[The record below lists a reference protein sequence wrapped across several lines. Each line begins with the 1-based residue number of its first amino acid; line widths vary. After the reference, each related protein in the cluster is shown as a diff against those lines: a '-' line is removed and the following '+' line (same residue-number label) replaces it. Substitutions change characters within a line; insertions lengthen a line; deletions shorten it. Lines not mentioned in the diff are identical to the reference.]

1 MQFPPA
7 QRKTRLFLL
16 GATLL
21 ALVLGYRFFLSPS
34 VPVATPAPRPVLSD
48 TLVRSSPIDSVR
60 SAPVVPV
67 PKKTTPAG
75 GRASLPVPVRQ
86 PEGKEPTPEVPQSVA
101 CDQLILRDGDIIDAH
116 VTEVGTSEI
125 RYKRCN
131 RRDGPNYVVRKR
143 DVLSIRYPN
152 GSVDRFDP

>member
-1 MQFPPA
+1 
-7 QRKTRLFLL
+7 
-16 GATLL
+16 
-21 ALVLGYRFFLSPS
+21 
-34 VPVATPAPRPVLSD
+34 
-48 TLVRSSPIDSVR
+48 
-60 SAPVVPV
+60 
-67 PKKTTPAG
+67 
-75 GRASLPVPVRQ
+75 
-86 PEGKEPTPEVPQSVA
+86 VA